1 VTKELDARA
10 SAQAER
16 RVNSQV
22 LDRDGHQQF
31 TSLLPW
37 LRKWV
42 QRKWP
47 SLDADDVIQDVYL
60 KLLKSPPQSEVQNAR
75 AFLMTIA
82 RSVAIDQIRRA
93 KVRAFCVPLEGDAYD
108 KPCSQPLPDQRVS
121 ARQRLDLVLEHLDK
135 LPARQ
140 RRVVTLRRVEGLSMR
155 GVADELGLSVSA
167 VEKLL
172 ASSMRFLAA
181 AA

>member
-1 VTKELDARA
+1 
-10 SAQAER
+10 
-16 RVNSQV
+16 
-22 LDRDGHQQF
+22 
-31 TSLLPW
+31 
-37 LRKWV
+37 
-42 QRKWP
+42 
-47 SLDADDVIQDVYL
+47 
-60 KLLKSPPQSEVQNAR
+60 
-75 AFLMTIA
+75 
-82 RSVAIDQIRRA
+82 
-93 KVRAFCVPLEGDAYD
+93 
-108 KPCSQPLPDQRVS
+108 
-121 ARQRLDLVLEHLDK
+121 LVLEHLDK